1 MRQISHTTL
10 SSLLRGSPLT
20 VFLYPPNFLRLNG
33 MSPLS
38 EESPGYARETKGPTV
53 LAVCSTLTVVATLF
67 VAGRLYV
74 RTKILARVGL
84 DDWLILLSMVS
95 VFEKESSRTR
105 LICDPDMRLRD
116 AWLDHSSREVW

>member
-1 MRQISHTTL
+1 MKQISHATL

-20 VFLYPPNFLRLNG
+20 VFFYPRNFPRLSE

-38 EESPGYARETKGPTV
+38 EKSPGYARETKGPTV
-53 LAVCSTLTVVATLF
+53 LAVCCTLTVVATLF

-95 VFEKESSRTR
+95 IFKDEFPEF
-105 LICDPDMRLRD
+105 D
-116 AWLDHSSREVW
+116 